1 MKILHVIIILLLLP
15 PIICRAQD
23 DNDISSTDFS
33 VHTIEKQRRPLPYP
47 YLRETDIVWRTILW
61 KTIDLHEAYNQF
73 FYFPI
78 ENPDPSGK
86 KSLAY
91 ILWDAMAEG
100 LIPIYEDDALTIP
113 IDNEEF
119 VKRYT
124 KADTILLEIGYDDDD
139 NEEYQTIIRPRE
151 FDGAEILQYSIREAW
166 FIGKQDTRMESR
178 RLALAPLKQTYHKF
192 ANTEEEIYLGLLP
205 LFWVPM
211 QNPSVR
217 RVLARYSAYI
227 SENNIVGQP
236 SWDWIFLSQYY
247 NAYVTRESNIYS
259 RKVRDYATGDDA
271 ILESENIEDKLYDI
285 ENDIWDY

>member
-1 MKILHVIIILLLLP
+1 
-15 PIICRAQD
+15 
-23 DNDISSTDFS
+23 
-33 VHTIEKQRRPLPYP
+33 
-47 YLRETDIVWRTILW
+47 
-61 KTIDLHEAYNQF
+61 
-73 FYFPI
+73 
-78 ENPDPSGK
+78 
-86 KSLAY
+86 
-91 ILWDAMAEG
+91 MAEG